1 VTREQKLAL
10 NPKYTK
16 RIVILQKGDYRG
28 RQQFFILHKKNR
40 WSRLSMDDIP
50 KDSRV
55 RPTLDL
61 AEKVAFN
68 LIQNYEN
75 IFMS

>member
-1 VTREQKLAL
+1 VTNKEKRLL
-10 NPKYTK
+10 NPKYSK

-28 RQQFFILHKKNR
+28 RQQFFILHKKYI
-40 WSRLSMDDIP
+40 WGALSLSDIP
-50 KDSRV
+50 KGSRV

-68 LIQNYEN
+68 LIVNYEK

>member
-1 VTREQKLAL
+1 VTERQKLTL

-55 RPTLDL
+55 RRTLDL
-61 AEKVAFN
+61 AEEVAFD
-68 LIQNYEN
+68 LIKNYEKV
-75 IFMS
+75 FMS

>member
-1 VTREQKLAL
+1 MTNKEKRLL
-10 NPKYTK
+10 NPKYSK

-28 RQQFFILHKKNR
+28 RQQFFILHKKNI
-40 WSRLSMDDIP
+40 WGTLSLSDIP
-50 KDSRV
+50 KGSRV

-68 LIQNYEN
+68 LIVNYEK